1 MVMLEEFS
9 LWMRENSTLSDS
21 SVYKYTRAV
30 NTISNEMKEKGVI
43 TESLLALSAL
53 QLDIFV
59 PLILHDPDF
68 VAKNKRGDHMYS
80 NALKQYRLFRN
91 VETVEVVDHDE
102 VRSVIENYAN
112 LKETERDSIVKS
124 RIGQGLFRKELI
136 KKYNS
141 SCVITGINEKKL
153 LIASHIK
160 PWAVCTNAERLSV
173 ENGLLL
179 SPTFDKLFDCGLIYF
194 ANSGRILISSQ
205 LSAEVVSKLHISAT
219 DTFNLK
225 ASQELKQNLE
235 YHRDVVFTTQRSS
248 VSSNKIM
255 QVKIGAKNE

>member
-1 MVMLEEFS
+1 MIALEEFS
-9 LWMRENSTLSDS
+9 AWMRENSTLSDS

-43 TESLLALSAL
+43 TESLLAMSAL
-53 QLDIFV
+53 QLDVFV

-68 VAKNKRGDHMYS
+68 VAKNKTGNNMYS

-91 VETVEVVDHDE
+91 IEAVEVVDHDE
-102 VRSVIENYAN
+102 VTSVIEDYAN
-112 LKETERDSIVKS
+112 LKETERDAVVKS

-153 LIASHIK
+153 LIASHVK
-160 PWAVCTNAERLSV
+160 PWAVCTNTERLSV

-179 SPTFDKLFDCGLIYF
+179 SPTFDKLFDCGLISF
-194 ANSGRILISSQ
+194 ADSGRILISSQ

-235 YHRDVVFTTQRSS
+235 YHRDVVFTTQGRMK
-248 VSSNKIM
+248 V
-255 QVKIGAKNE
+255 V

>member
-1 MVMLEEFS
+1 MITLEEFS
-9 LWMRENSTLSDS
+9 AWMRENSTLSDS

-43 TESLLALSAL
+43 TESLLAMSAL

-91 VETVEVVDHDE
+91 IEAIEVLDRDE
-102 VRSVIENYAN
+102 VTGVIEDYAN
-112 LKETERDSIVKS
+112 LQETERSAIVKS

-153 LIASHIK
+153 LIASHVK
-160 PWAVCTNAERLSV
+160 PWAVCSNAERLSA

-179 SPTFDKLFDCGLIYF
+179 SPTFDKLFDCGLISF
-194 ANSGRILISSQ
+194 ADSGRILISSQ
-205 LSAEVVSKLHISAT
+205 LSADVVSKLHISET
-219 DTFNLK
+219 DTFDLK

-235 YHRDVVFTTQRSS
+235 YHRDVVFTTQGRRNS
-248 VSSNKIM
+248 
-255 QVKIGAKNE
+255 E

>member
-1 MVMLEEFS
+1 MITLEEFS
-9 LWMRENSTLSDS
+9 AWMRENSTLSDS

-43 TESLLALSAL
+43 TESLLGMSAL
-53 QLDIFV
+53 QLDVFV

-68 VAKNKRGDHMYS
+68 VAKNKTGNNMYS

-91 VETVEVVDHDE
+91 IEAVEVVDHDE
-102 VRSVIENYAN
+102 VTSVIENYAN
-112 LKETERDSIVKS
+112 LQETERSAIVKS

-160 PWAVCTNAERLSV
+160 PWSVCTNAERLSV

-179 SPTFDKLFDCGLIYF
+179 SPTFDKLFDCGLISF
-194 ANSGRILISSQ
+194 ADSGRILISSQ

-235 YHRDVVFTTQRSS
+235 YHRDVVFTTQGRR
-248 VSSNKIM
+248 NF
-255 QVKIGAKNE
+255 

>member
-1 MVMLEEFS
+1 MITLEEFS
-9 LWMRENSTLSDS
+9 AWMRENSTLSDS

-43 TESLLALSAL
+43 TESLLVMSAL

-91 VETVEVVDHDE
+91 VEPVEIVDHDE
-102 VRSVIENYAN
+102 VTSVIEDYAN
-112 LKETERDSIVKS
+112 LKETEREAVVKS

-179 SPTFDKLFDCGLIYF
+179 SPTFDKLFDCGLISF
-194 ANSGRILISSQ
+194 ADSGRILISSQ
-205 LSAEVVSKLHISAT
+205 LSAQVVSKLHISVT

-225 ASQELKQNLE
+225 SSQELKKNLE
-235 YHRDVVFTTQRSS
+235 YHRDVVFTTQGRK
-248 VSSNKIM
+248 N
-255 QVKIGAKNE
+255 IG

>member
-1 MVMLEEFS
+1 MIALEEFS
-9 LWMRENSTLSDS
+9 VWMRENSTLSDS

-43 TESLLALSAL
+43 TESLLAMSAL

-68 VAKNKRGDHMYS
+68 VAKNERGDHMYS

-91 VETVEVVDHDE
+91 VEAVEVVDYDE
-102 VRSVIENYAN
+102 VTSVIEGYAN
-112 LKETERDSIVKS
+112 LQETERSAIVKS

-160 PWAVCTNAERLSV
+160 PWAVCTNTERLSI

-179 SPTFDKLFDCGLIYF
+179 SPTFDKLFDCGLISF
-194 ANSGRILISSQ
+194 ADSGRILISSQ
-205 LSAEVVSKLHISAT
+205 LSAEVVSKLHIST
-219 DTFNLK
+219 CDTFNLK
-225 ASQELKQNLE
+225 ASQELKKNLE
-235 YHRDVVFTTQRSS
+235 YHRDVVFTTQGKR
-248 VSSNKIM
+248 
-255 QVKIGAKNE
+255 

>member
-1 MVMLEEFS
+1 MITLEEFS
-9 LWMRENSTLSDS
+9 AWMRENSTLSDS

-43 TESLLALSAL
+43 TESLLAMSAL

-68 VAKNKRGDHMYS
+68 ITKNKTGNNMYS

-102 VRSVIENYAN
+102 VTSVIENYAN
-112 LKETERDSIVKS
+112 LQETERSAIVKS

-153 LIASHIK
+153 LIASHVK

-179 SPTFDKLFDCGLIYF
+179 SPTFDKLFDCGLISF
-194 ANSGRILISSQ
+194 TDSGRILISSQ
-205 LSAEVVSKLHISAT
+205 LSAEVVSKLHISTT

-235 YHRDVVFTTQRSS
+235 YHRDVVFTTQGRIK
-248 VSSNKIM
+248 V
-255 QVKIGAKNE
+255 V

>member
-1 MVMLEEFS
+1 MIALEEFS
-9 LWMRENSTLSDS
+9 AWMRENSTLSDS

-43 TESLLALSAL
+43 TESLLVMSAL
-53 QLDIFV
+53 QVDVFV

-91 VETVEVVDHDE
+91 VEAAEVVDHAE
-102 VRSVIENYAN
+102 VASVIENYAN
-112 LKETERDSIVKS
+112 LQETERSAIVKS

-153 LIASHIK
+153 LIASHVK

-179 SPTFDKLFDCGLIYF
+179 SPTFDKLFDCGLISF
-194 ANSGRILISSQ
+194 ADSGRILISSQ
-205 LSAEVVSKLHISAT
+205 LSAEVTSKLHISAT
-219 DTFNLK
+219 DTFDLK

-235 YHRDVVFTTQRSS
+235 YHRDVVFTTQGRR
-248 VSSNKIM
+248 N
-255 QVKIGAKNE
+255 IG

>member
-1 MVMLEEFS
+1 MITLEEFS
-9 LWMRENSTLSDS
+9 AWMRENSTLSDS

-43 TESLLALSAL
+43 TESLLAMSVL
-53 QLDIFV
+53 QLDVFV

-68 VAKNKRGDHMYS
+68 VAKNKTGNNMYS

-91 VETVEVVDHDE
+91 VEAVEVVDHDE
-102 VRSVIENYAN
+102 VTSVIENYAN
-112 LKETERDSIVKS
+112 LKKTERDAVVKS

-141 SCVITGINEKKL
+141 CCVITGINEKKL
-153 LIASHIK
+153 LSASHVK

-179 SPTFDKLFDCGLIYF
+179 SPTFDKLFDCGLISF
-194 ANSGRILISSQ
+194 ADSGRILISSQ
-205 LSAEVVSKLHISAT
+205 LSVEVVSKLHISAT

-235 YHRDVVFTTQRSS
+235 YHRDVVFTTQGRMK
-248 VSSNKIM
+248 V
-255 QVKIGAKNE
+255 V

>member
-1 MVMLEEFS
+1 
-9 LWMRENSTLSDS
+9 
-21 SVYKYTRAV
+21 
-30 NTISNEMKEKGVI
+30 MKEKGVI
-43 TESLLALSAL
+43 TESLLVMSVL

-91 VETVEVVDHDE
+91 VETVEVVDHAE
-102 VRSVIENYAN
+102 VACVIENYEN
-112 LKETERDSIVKS
+112 LQETERSAIVKS

-153 LIASHIK
+153 LIASHVK

-179 SPTFDKLFDCGLIYF
+179 SPTFDKLFDCGLISF
-194 ANSGRILISSQ
+194 ADSGRILISSQ
-205 LSAEVVSKLHISAT
+205 LPAEVVSKLHISAT

-235 YHRDVVFTTQRSS
+235 YHRDVVFTTQGR
-248 VSSNKIM
+248 
-255 QVKIGAKNE
+255 KNF

>member
-1 MVMLEEFS
+1 MINVIALEEFS
-9 LWMRENSTLSDS
+9 VWMRENTTLSDS
-21 SVYKYTRAV
+21 SVYKYARAV
-30 NTISNEMKEKGVI
+30 NTISNEMKEKGLI
-43 TESLLALSAL
+43 TESLLAMSTL

-91 VETVEVVDHDE
+91 VEIVEVVDHDE
-102 VRSVIENYAN
+102 VTSVIEGYAN
-112 LKETERDSIVKS
+112 LQETERDSIVKS

-153 LIASHIK
+153 LVASHVK

-179 SPTFDKLFDCGLIYF
+179 SPTFDKLFDCGLISF
-194 ANSGRILISSQ
+194 ADSGRILISSQ

-225 ASQELKQNLE
+225 ASQELKHNLE
-235 YHRDVVFTTQRSS
+235 YHRDVVFTTYR
-248 VSSNKIM
+248 KR
-255 QVKIGAKNE
+255 

>member
-1 MVMLEEFS
+1 MIALEEFS
-9 LWMRENSTLSDS
+9 AWMRENSTLSDS

-30 NTISNEMKEKGVI
+30 NTISNEMKEKHVI
-43 TESLLALSAL
+43 TESLLAMSAL

-59 PLILHDPDF
+59 PMILHDPDF
-68 VAKNKRGDHMYS
+68 ITKNRTGNNMYS

-91 VETVEVVDHDE
+91 VETEEIVDHDE
-102 VRSVIENYAN
+102 VTSVIEDYAN
-112 LKETERDSIVKS
+112 LKETERDAVVKS

-141 SCVITGINEKKL
+141 SCIITGINEKKL

-160 PWAVCTNAERLSV
+160 PWAVCSNAERLSV

-179 SPTFDKLFDCGLIYF
+179 SPTFDKLFDCGLISF
-194 ANSGRILISSQ
+194 TDLGKILISSQ
-205 LSAEVVSKLHISAT
+205 LSVEVVSKLHISAT

-235 YHRDVVFTTQRSS
+235 YHRDVVFTTQRSA
-248 VSSNKIM
+248 
-255 QVKIGAKNE
+255 GAKR

>member
-1 MVMLEEFS
+1 MIALEEFS
-9 LWMRENSTLSDS
+9 AWMRENSTLSDS

-30 NTISNEMKEKGVI
+30 NTISHEMKEKHVI
-43 TESLLALSAL
+43 TESLLAMSAL

-68 VAKNKRGDHMYS
+68 ITKNRTGNNMYS

-91 VETVEVVDHDE
+91 VETEEIVDHDE
-102 VRSVIENYAN
+102 VTSVIEGYAN
-112 LKETERDSIVKS
+112 LQETERSAIVKS

-153 LIASHIK
+153 LIASHVK
-160 PWAVCTNAERLSV
+160 PWAVCTNSERLSV

-179 SPTFDKLFDCGLIYF
+179 SPTFDKLFDCGLISF
-194 ANSGRILISSQ
+194 ADSGRILISSQ

-235 YHRDVVFTTQRSS
+235 YHRDVVFTTQGRMK
-248 VSSNKIM
+248 V
-255 QVKIGAKNE
+255 V

>member
-1 MVMLEEFS
+1 MIVLEEFS
-9 LWMRENSTLSDS
+9 TWMRENSTLSDS

-43 TESLLALSAL
+43 TESLLAMSVL

-59 PLILHDPDF
+59 PLILHDPNF

-80 NALKQYRLFRN
+80 NALKQYRLFRKI
-91 VETVEVVDHDE
+91 ETVEVIDHDE
-102 VRSVIENYAN
+102 VTSVIENYAN
-112 LKETERDSIVKS
+112 LQETERSAIVKS

-141 SCVITGINEKKL
+141 SCVVTGINEKKL
-153 LIASHIK
+153 LIASHVK
-160 PWAVCTNAERLSV
+160 PWVVCTNAERLSV

-179 SPTFDKLFDCGLIYF
+179 SPTFDKLFDCGLISF
-194 ANSGRILISSQ
+194 SDTGKILISSQ
-205 LSAEVVSKLHISAT
+205 LSKDVVSKLHISTA

-225 ASQELKQNLE
+225 ASTELKQNLE
-235 YHRDVVFTTQRSS
+235 YHRDVVFTTQRHIT
-248 VSSNKIM
+248 K
-255 QVKIGAKNE
+255 

>member
-1 MVMLEEFS
+1 MITLEEFS
-9 LWMRENSTLSDS
+9 VWMRENSTLSDS

-43 TESLLALSAL
+43 TESLLAMSAL
-53 QLDIFV
+53 QLDVFV

-68 VAKNKRGDHMYS
+68 VAKNKTGNNMYS

-91 VETVEVVDHDE
+91 VEAVEVVDHDE
-102 VRSVIENYAN
+102 VTSVIEDYAN
-112 LKETERDSIVKS
+112 LKETERDAVVKS

-153 LIASHIK
+153 LIASHVK

-179 SPTFDKLFDCGLIYF
+179 SPTFDKLFDCGLISF
-194 ANSGRILISSQ
+194 ADSGRILISSQ
-205 LSAEVVSKLHISAT
+205 LSAEVISKLHISAT
-219 DTFNLK
+219 DTFDLK

-235 YHRDVVFTTQRSS
+235 YHRDVVFTTQGRR
-248 VSSNKIM
+248 N
-255 QVKIGAKNE
+255 IG